1 VLFILATKGVFTRPW
16 CLMEMWEAAIK
27 RVPIVLFPV
36 ANSGWTLGDTVILLG
51 NLEEQMHSRNNL
63 CMPEVI

>member
-1 VLFILATKGVFTRPW
+1 
-16 CLMEMWEAAIK
+16 MEMWEAAIK

-36 ANSGWTLGDTVILLG
+36 ANSGWTLGDTVKLLG